1 MAREEF
7 MQSIDARGK
16 KIDASNIF
24 IAARVESDR
33 IKNNERKLEGLQKEN
48 TEAKNYLRS
57 GKDLSHPDA
66 VHAAMFAS
74 ATLRRD
80 IEKTENDI
88 KESEEFIKGDR

>member
-24 IAARVESDR
+24 MAARVESDR

-48 TEAKNYLRS
+48 T
-57 GKDLSHPDA
+57 
-66 VHAAMFAS
+66 
-74 ATLRRD
+74 
-80 IEKTENDI
+80 
-88 KESEEFIKGDR
+88 